1 MDSVYGICVFDK
13 PNYHLPGYSGYNI
26 QELRS
31 KDTGRFHRRKRTA
44 GGILP
49 ASRIRDT
56 GAKERYNSAGISA
69 SRERNEQ
76 KEDGTGKK
84 KAGGTLGNAAVR
96 EVDIE
101 RMERENG
108 MLVLQGGQQGRGWS
122 VTIGED
128 TGKMTLTASGDR
140 YGFIVFGACTNP

>member
-1 MDSVYGICVFDK
+1 MKRITIFLFSLLLGLSWTPPTHAAFDGSSPLLCV
-13 PNYHLPGYSGYNI
+13 PIEIMECG
-26 QELRS
+26 
-31 KDTGRFHRRKRTA
+31 A
-44 GGILP
+44 GEGCLETTPEDVSIP
-49 ASRIRDT
+49 QFIRIDF
-56 GAKERYNSAGISA
+56 
-69 SRERNEQ
+69 
-76 KEDGTGKK
+76 GKK
-84 KAGGTLGNAAVR
+84 KASGTLENGEVR

-140 YGFIVFGACTNP
+140 YGFIIFGACVTP